1 MKIRVLAALLPL
13 AVLVSAC
20 SHSPG
25 PKEAVG
31 TLGGAAVGGAVGSH
45 FGTGGAAAGVVIGAL
60 LGALIGNQLDDADE
74 IKQERAM
81 ALAETAPV
89 GHTIVWN
96 NPDTGNSGS
105 VTPTRDGT
113 STGGEYCREFQQTV
127 TIGGETEEAY
137 GIACQRPDG
146 SWEMRE

>member
-1 MKIRVLAALLPL
+1 MKIKPLAVLLPL

-20 SHSPG
+20 AHSPG

-31 TLGGAAVGGAVGSH
+31 TLGGAAIGGAIGSQ
-45 FGTGGAAAGVVIGAL
+45 FGTGGAAAGIVIGAI
-60 LGALIGNQLDDADE
+60 LGAALGYELDEADE
-74 IKQERAM
+74 FKQERAM
-81 ALAETAPV
+81 AMAETAPV

-113 STGGEYCREFQQTV
+113 SMAGEYCREFQQTV